1 MNNPEISII
10 VPVYNMER
18 YLEECLESIKKQTF
32 TNWECILVD
41 DGSSD
46 NSPAICEQYAESDSR
61 FKAIHQQNRGL
72 SVARNTALRTVS
84 SEYIGFVDADDWIE
98 PEMFE
103 LLYKLVTEH
112 DADIAQ
118 VGFRKKYKSH
128 RHSTKHLTDN
138 VKVIDGETA
147 MREIGFNRLP
157 NYVWNKLHRRG
168 IITCDFP
175 EGRNFEDIF
184 VYSQ

>member
-1 MNNPEISII
+1 
-10 VPVYNMER
+10 
-18 YLEECLESIKKQTF
+18 
-32 TNWECILVD
+32 
-41 DGSSD
+41 
-46 NSPAICEQYAESDSR
+46 
-61 FKAIHQQNRGL
+61 
-72 SVARNTALRTVS
+72 
-84 SEYIGFVDADDWIE
+84 
-98 PEMFE
+98 MFE

-184 VYSQ
+184 VYSQWLKNVKKMVLDPTPVYHYRMRKGSIVHTDAAINRYDYFLSCIDSMNMIESTIKGEKDITSGMYILTKLVSLHARSLPEMKKIP